1 VSGETLARAW
11 APVEVTGAGV
21 PEVTVAWVAENLSAG
36 RIVDVREATEFNAEL
51 GHITGAELVP
61 LSTVDDVVKH
71 WDREAPTV
79 LVCRSGGRSGKAAL
93 AMLRLG
99 FTRVASM
106 RGGMIAWN
114 ERRLPVARV

>member
-1 VSGETLARAW
+1 MADLILQCRAH
-11 APVEVTGAGV
+11 
-21 PEVTVAWVAENLSAG
+21 
-36 RIVDVREATEFNAEL
+36 F
-51 GHITGAELVP
+51 TGAELVP